1 MQFKP
6 LNPPRKFEVS
16 GAGLKLEL
24 SDCGSLELNPDEQ
37 VTFTTN
43 LGGQYDVTRKSWGFY
58 ATPSMNGRLKSFGL
72 RAALVV
78 SRFEKIFLMLVEA
91 GKEPEFFEY
100 INSDLQNFLCWLD
113 DDQEVKKITSIFEKD
128 LK

>member
-6 LNPPRKFEVS
+6 LKPPRKFEVS

-24 SDCGSLELNPDEQ
+24 SDCGSLELNSDEQ

-72 RAALVV
+72 RSALVV
-78 SRFEKIFLMLVEA
+78 SKSEKIFLMLVEV

-100 INSDLQNFLCWLD
+100 INSDFQSFICWLD
-113 DDQEVKKITSIFEKD
+113 DDQEVKKIISLFEK
-128 LK
+128 